1 MGSPSEPELREQFDD
16 SHNEVVPPAGLTSQS
31 ITHGAS
37 GSSYDTMQGQPRW
50 WVKSNGIGEDSSAC
64 ALERVKLDLRVIFS
78 PSLGRSGSYLGSDPA
93 GLAADFCE
101 PNLNEP
107 FMNGGRS

>member
-1 MGSPSEPELREQFDD
+1 MNVHEPFMNDMNLPFPLVGM
-16 SHNEVVPPAGLTSQS
+16 SGG
-31 ITHGAS
+31 GAE
-37 GSSYDTMQGQPRW
+37 GGGRPRW

-78 PSLGRSGSYLGSDPA
+78 PSLGKSGSYLGSDPA

>member
-1 MGSPSEPELREQFDD
+1 MNVHEPFMNDMNLPFPL
-16 SHNEVVPPAGLTSQS
+16 VGM
-31 ITHGAS
+31 S
-37 GSSYDTMQGQPRW
+37 GVCAEGGGRPRW

-64 ALERVKLDLRVIFS
+64 ALEHVKLDLRVMFS

>member
-1 MGSPSEPELREQFDD
+1 M
-16 SHNEVVPPAGLTSQS
+16 
-31 ITHGAS
+31 S
-37 GSSYDTMQGQPRW
+37 GVCAEGGGRPRW
-50 WVKSNGIGEDSSAC
+50 WIKSNGIGEDSSAC
-64 ALERVKLDLRVIFS
+64 ALEHVKLDLRVMFS
-78 PSLGRSGSYLGSDPA
+78 PRTRQERVLFRASDPA